1 MGWGVLVTPPS
12 PFVPSPPPRS
22 GRFLV
27 AGDTD
32 GFVTVWDTL
41 SPPRPGGGPEDPPLL
56 TPTLRFRALHD
67 CINGT
72 RWRPGPP
79 WDPPE
84 TPPREPPETPHS
96 PGTPLGP
103 P

>member
-1 MGWGVLVTPPS
+1 MSDPPRTPTPPGTFCGVGGGVGWGVLVTLPS
-12 PFVPSPPPRS
+12 PFVPSPPPPRS

-72 RWRPGPP
+72 R
-79 WDPPE
+79 
-84 TPPREPPETPHS
+84 
-96 PGTPLGP
+96 
-103 P
+103 